1 MKVEVE
7 ARPSYGMAVVTL
19 KKGESFVSESGAM
32 VAMSSGFDV
41 DTKFNGA
48 GDGGFI
54 GTLKAVFVGL
64 ARKFLAGESLFVN
77 HFTAKADGQQVML
90 APTMVG
96 DVERIRLEEGRKI
109 TVQATS
115 YLASGKNVSVD
126 LVWGGFSMLF
136 GGEGAFF
143 LDISG
148 KGPLLINSYGA
159 IEKIEV
165 DGSYVVDT
173 GHVVG
178 WEGDLQYRIKKAGGW
193 KSTLLSGEGLVLEF
207 NGKGTL
213 WLQTRNLGALVGWIT
228 PQLPG

>member
-19 KKGESFVSESGAM
+19 DKGEHFVSESGAM
-32 VAMSSGFDV
+32 VAMSSGLSV

-48 GDGGFI
+48 GSGFV
-54 GTLKAVFVGL
+54 GLMKAMLVGL
-64 ARKFLAGESLFVN
+64 ARKFLAGETMFVN
-77 HFTAKADGQQVML
+77 EFTATEDGQQLML
-90 APTMVG
+90 APTLVG
-96 DVERIRLEEGRKI
+96 DVERIRLKEGRKI
-109 TVQATS
+109 TLQATS
-115 YLASGKNVSVD
+115 YLASGKNIDVS

-143 LDISG
+143 LECTG
-148 KGPLLINSYGA
+148 KGPLVLNSYGA

-165 DGSYVVDT
+165 DGSYIVDT

-178 WEGDLQYRIKKAGGW
+178 WEGDLEYKIKKAGGW

-207 NGKGTL
+207 TGTGTL
-213 WLQTRNLGALVGWIT
+213 WLQTRNLDSLLRWIT
-228 PQLPG
+228 PQLPS

>member
-7 ARPSYGMAVVTL
+7 SRPSYGMAVVTL
-19 KKGESFVSESGAM
+19 NKGETFISESGAM
-32 VAMSSGFDV
+32 VAMSSGLSV
-41 DTKFNGA
+41 DTKFNGT
-48 GDGGFI
+48 GDGSFMGKM
-54 GTLKAVFVGL
+54 KAILVGM

-77 HFTAKADGQQVML
+77 HFDATQDGQQVML
-90 APTMVG
+90 APSLVG
-96 DVERIRLEEGRKI
+96 DVEKLRMTEGRKV

-115 YLASGKNVSVD
+115 YLASGKNIDVS

-143 LDISG
+143 LECTG
-148 KGPLLINSYGA
+148 KGPLLINSFGA

-165 DGSYVVDT
+165 TGGYIVDT

-178 WEGDLQYRIKKAGGW
+178 WEGDLEYKIRKAGGW

-207 NGKGTL
+207 TGTGTL
-213 WLQTRNLGALVGWIT
+213 WLQTRNLGSFLRWIT
-228 PQLPG
+228 PQLPN